1 VESTAWAASKWFQ
14 GGVDFVSLGFGV
26 NVAFC
31 VAPRYFLAAEVNA
44 SKMSSLLA
52 TNGGDDL
59 VSIDLA
65 LRLQLNEYFQAQAGP
80 IWSML
85 YTNLPHD
92 RANTDALLGIHASLF
107 IGYRNVFVG
116 PRFEYG
122 VLVTDAGPKVAA
134 VLVPVMLRLLM
145 QF

>member
-1 VESTAWAASKWFQ
+1 M
-14 GGVDFVSLGFGV
+14 

-31 VAPRYFLAAEVNA
+31 VAPRYFLAAEVNV

-52 TNGGDDL
+52 TNRGDDL
-59 VSIDLA
+59 MSIDLA

-80 IWSML
+80 IWSVL
-85 YTNLPHD
+85 FTNLPHSD
-92 RANTDALLGIHASLF
+92 RGNTDALLGIHASLF
-107 IGYRNVFVG
+107 VGYRYVFIG